1 MIKNWEWNGLIK
13 IFKLK
18 SIISIKDFERKDID
32 YILDEASKLEDIAKS
47 KECCDE
53 LKGKILGLMFLNHLQ
68 EQDYFIWNIYETFR
82 RKLHRYWKYKIMF
95 CFQGE
100 SIADTAK
107 MLEGYSDAL
116 VIRHE
121 LKRI

>member
-1 MIKNWEWNGLIK
+1 MIK

-53 LKGKILGLMFLNHLQ
+53 LKGKILGLMFFEPSTRTRLSLKHL
-68 EQDYFIWNIYETFR
+68 
-82 RKLHRYWKYKIMF
+82 
-95 CFQGE
+95 
-100 SIADTAK
+100 
-107 MLEGYSDAL
+107 
-116 VIRHE
+116 
-121 LKRI
+121 

>member
-1 MIKNWEWNGLIK
+1 MIK

-68 EQDYFIWNIYETFR
+68 EQDY
-82 RKLHRYWKYKIMF
+82 H
-95 CFQGE
+95 
-100 SIADTAK
+100 
-107 MLEGYSDAL
+107 
-116 VIRHE
+116 
-121 LKRI
+121 LKHL